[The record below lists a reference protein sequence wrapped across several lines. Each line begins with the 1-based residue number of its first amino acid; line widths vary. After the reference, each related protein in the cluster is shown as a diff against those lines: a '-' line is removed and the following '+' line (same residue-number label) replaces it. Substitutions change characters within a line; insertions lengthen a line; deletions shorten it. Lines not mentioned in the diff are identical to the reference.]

1 MRNNANQARKIRVAF
16 RLTKEEQCQLEAT
29 AKAKGYANPSAFIRA
44 AIRKE
49 MDGRAEL
56 SGTEERIAA
65 GFDRVSRD
73 VFRVGRAQQA
83 MFALFDAYV
92 KVMLTCVPEPPSD
105 ASAQAVTRAKGRY
118 ERLVKAAGQGMS
130 GDARGAMRDLVD
142 NGSK

>member
-1 MRNNANQARKIRVAF
+1 MRHNANQARKIRVAF
-16 RLTKEEQCQLEAT
+16 RITKEEQCQIEDA

-44 AIRKE
+44 AIRNE

-65 GFDRVSRD
+65 GFDRVSKD

-92 KVMLTCVPEPPSD
+92 KVMLTCVPDPPSD
-105 ASAQAVTRAKGRY
+105 ASAHAVAVAKGRY
-118 ERLVKAAGQGMS
+118 ERLDQS
-130 GDARGAMRDLVD
+130 RRARDVG
-142 NGSK
+142 